1 MFHRLFFLPRSFH
14 VSVCLLMCC
23 VGFLGYGTL
32 TPNLIFNWFLVCSFP
47 LHLFWPSHYFNS
59 YTNVE
64 IFFEGEYGSSES
76 RPMSIGAIE
85 DIDPARLRM
94 SVPAEGEASGVSLPF
109 RLRNR
114 LCVFLVVPFKW
125 VILTICCT
133 AALLQ
138 LLSFPLL
145 HIDCTLS
152 TPVVLPRLSPTPQ
165 RCLPI

>member
-1 MFHRLFFLPRSFH
+1 MLASWE
-14 VSVCLLMCC
+14 
-23 VGFLGYGTL
+23 YGTL
-32 TPNLIFNWFLVCSFP
+32 TPNLIFNWFLISSFP
-47 LHLFWPSHYFNS
+47 LHLFWPSYYLNS

-76 RPMSIGAIE
+76 RQMSIGAIE
-85 DIDPARLRM
+85 DVNPARLRT

-109 RLRNR
+109 SLLNR

-125 VILTICCT
+125 VILTICYT

-152 TPVVLPRLSPTPQ
+152 TPVVLPAFLPPLSGVFPS
-165 RCLPI
+165 